1 MLIRKHTQRMSGESI
16 ADLIGQLHIKNV
28 PALIRAR
35 GSSMAP
41 FIQDGDLMT
50 ILPPK
55 KTGLGDIVAFLK
67 PESKEFIVH
76 RIVGKSGTHFIA
88 KGDNVF
94 GPSDLISS
102 SNIIGAVI
110 ETKRSFGKIQRM
122 GFGPEKKII
131 GILSRLKI
139 LNIILFFWK
148 NLLRYT
154 TCILL

>member
-1 MLIRKHTQRMSGESI
+1 LIRKHTQRMSGESI
-16 ADLIGQLHIKNV
+16 ADLIGQLHKKNV

-41 FIQDGDLMT
+41 FIQDGDLMK
-50 ILPPK
+50 ILPEK
-55 KTGLGDIVAFLK
+55 KPPGLGDIVAFLK

-76 RIVGKSGTHFIA
+76 RIVGKSGIHFIA

-94 GPSDLISS
+94 RTSDLISRS
-102 SNIIGAVI
+102 DIIGAVI
-110 ETKRSFGKIQRM
+110 ETKRRYGKTQRM

-148 NLLRYT
+148 NLLR
-154 TCILL
+154 